1 MAGVMDSPRESP
13 RDGLVTFLPHRLN
26 RHPVVVRGLT
36 ADELWICSGLSAV
49 AGFSAGM
56 PLAWLTHSIAMVPT
70 LIVAGIGMGV
80 FVGGGFLRRQKR
92 GRPDTWLYRQL
103 QWRLALRYPSLAAY
117 AGGCELITRS
127 GWWSTQRQRSAA
139 AARVEGGSL
148 SAPGRSHARA
158 PEHAV
163 RRVVH

>member
-1 MAGVMDSPRESP
+1 MAGTMDSPRDSP
-13 RDGLVTFLPHRLN
+13 HDGLVTFLPHRLN

-49 AGFSAGM
+49 AGFAAGV

-103 QWRLALRYPSLAAY
+103 QWRLALRYPALAAY
-117 AGGCELITRS
+117 AGGRELITRS
-127 GWWSTQRQRSAA
+127 GWWSTRRQRSAG
-139 AARVEGGSL
+139 AARVGGN
-148 SAPGRSHARA
+148 PVRSQARV

-163 RRVVH
+163 RRVVR